1 LFSWFFFF
9 ALFLFYWLID
19 CCKVG
24 ALKCLGHTCSS
35 FCLLIWRWSFWKYL
49 FRIASNH
56 ELPDLRLSSS

>member
-1 LFSWFFFF
+1 
-9 ALFLFYWLID
+9 LFLFYWLID